1 MFRIM
6 CKSKI
11 HRATVTDAD
20 LRYMGSITIDK
31 KLLEAADIYPNEK
44 VQVVNLNNGSRVE
57 TYVLEG
63 KAGSG
68 IVCMNGPAAR
78 WAQVGDII
86 IIISYC
92 LIDSSQARN
101 HKQKTVFVD
110 NNNKP
115 VKKKADAKKT
125 VSKRR

>member
-1 MFRIM
+1 M

-11 HRATVTDAD
+11 HRATVTDAN
-20 LRYMGSITIDK
+20 LKYRGSITIDK
-31 KLLEAADIYPNEK
+31 KLLEAADIYPDER

-57 TYVLEG
+57 TYVMEG

-68 IVCMNGPAAR
+68 VICMNGPAAR

-86 IIISYC
+86 IIISYA
-92 LIDSSQARN
+92 LMDSKEAKAN
-101 HKQKTVFVD
+101 KQKIVFVD
-110 NNNKP
+110 NKNRQ
-115 VKKKADAKKT
+115 VKRNSDAKRS

>member
-1 MFRIM
+1 MLRIM

-11 HRATVTDAD
+11 HRATVTDAN
-20 LRYMGSITIDK
+20 LKYMGSITIDK
-31 KLLEAADIYPNEK
+31 KLLEAADIYPDER

-78 WAQVGDII
+78 WAQVGDIV
-86 IIISYC
+86 IIISYA
-92 LIDSSQARN
+92 LMDSKQAKAN
-101 HKQKTVFVD
+101 KQKIVFVD
-110 NNNKP
+110 SKNRQ
-115 VKKKADAKKT
+115 VKRNANAKR
-125 VSKRR
+125 SASSR

>member
-1 MFRIM
+1 MLRIM

-11 HRATVTDAD
+11 HRATVTDAN
-20 LRYMGSITIDK
+20 LKYMGSITIDK
-31 KLLEAADIYPNEK
+31 NLLDAADIYPDER

-68 IVCMNGPAAR
+68 VICMNGPAAR

-86 IIISYC
+86 IIISYA
-92 LIDSSQARN
+92 LMDSKEAKAN
-101 HKQKTVFVD
+101 KQKIVFVD
-110 NNNKP
+110 SKNRQ
-115 VKKKADAKKT
+115 VKRNPNAKR
-125 VSKRR
+125 SASLRR